1 MWKIKSSEDESERE
15 IKTET
20 TRRQSEDDLQMM
32 DNPAQSA
39 WSTVRL
45 EREEVNGR
53 KPTGGARNKI
63 TKNLKISPKK
73 WNTDGIV
80 QVMERLVHIKEQEVN
95 QELTHKF
102 CIIRCMDAF
111 KHWMVLYLVIKSLR
125 WRSWKFLS
133 NHDCFFSTLLM
144 IKMALQSRGSVHR

>member
-1 MWKIKSSEDESERE
+1 VNIVECNFNLTPTSSPSKEDVTKIESCEDESERE
-15 IKTET
+15 IKTQT
-20 TRRQSEDDLQMM
+20 TRRQSEDDFQMM

-39 WSTVRL
+39 QSTVRL

-53 KPTGGARNKI
+53 NPTGGARNKI
-63 TKNLKISPKK
+63 TKNRKRSPKK
-73 WNTDGIV
+73 WNTNGIV

-102 CIIRCMDAF
+102 CIIKCMDAL

-125 WRSWKFLS
+125 WRS
-133 NHDCFFSTLLM
+133 
-144 IKMALQSRGSVHR
+144 